1 MRELRTW
8 AKILPPPGIMYE
20 EAAPVVENRIMNRRI
35 WIPERRAWR
44 VSRFE
49 QIWRLAILHRPV
61 TRQNWTFHSSRSD
74 IEGFHQFTVLI
85 EAHCLLNRRN
95 HDDRPGDMV
104 MIDHLLVSGMR
115 LVIWG
120 LIAIICL
127 HHVQV
132 EELIILIIYHRLEI
146 LGGIGP
152 TKFPVQ
158 PVTNAIGRVSCI
170 ENVVMTI
177 DLIMIE
183 VRLPP
188 RLGFAIE

>member
-1 MRELRTW
+1 
-8 AKILPPPGIMYE
+8 
-20 EAAPVVENRIMNRRI
+20 
-35 WIPERRAWR
+35 
-44 VSRFE
+44 
-49 QIWRLAILHRPV
+49 
-61 TRQNWTFHSSRSD
+61 
-74 IEGFHQFTVLI
+74 
-85 EAHCLLNRRN
+85 
-95 HDDRPGDMV
+95 

-115 LVIWG
+115 PVIRS
-120 LIAIICL
+120 LIVIICL

-132 EELIILIIYHRLEI
+132 EELVILIIHHRLEI

-170 ENVVMTI
+170 ENVVIAI

-188 RLGFAIE
+188 RLGFTI